1 MITDDFIPDRWFDKG
16 SALRILLF
24 YLSRGRETIRIATGF
39 FTVYG
44 YSLIRK
50 TARGKNMFILVG
62 IEEPGEKRVV
72 KALIQEILLHLRTGI
87 GEDRRQAVQELV
99 KKMERGEFHIIDAR
113 ATDHHA
119 KLYIIDEDVV
129 LVASANVS
137 GRGLIE
143 AIEAGTV
150 EKSAEAVTY
159 FLHRYDDYFAHG
171 IDITQPLLDAL
182 RLWLGFAL
190 PWNIYLKTL
199 MALKDLEDTRLQQQR
214 SSYRKP
220 VGFQKNV
227 IARALRQIN
236 EFRGAMIVAS
246 TGLGKT
252 VIGTDVALRLHESG
266 EIHNILVIGPKAV
279 EREWRNHL
287 RSAGLPFEYFIHS
300 VLDVTDPARN
310 GRVSDLEVILKH
322 MDASWLI
329 IIDESHQLRNRY
341 HTKIVNR
348 RLQTIERLA
357 YQRLCEAIARS
368 GCNVLLL
375 TGTPY
380 STDIENVNNQLYLL
394 PHTGPESNQPI
405 LEEYING
412 ASAWSVSELQDVR
425 ELPVGSVITTPYVAK
440 YYGAAD
446 AAGNIALDFNGT
458 SRYIPRVLLYRIDV
472 PLFLEREVAGVLDSG
487 CFTVHV
493 PDWQPRNP
501 KWRPFALRRRASI
514 ETKVRVAWG
523 SSPWA
528 LGDILRKVYV
538 KEYKVAFEMPAIEQ
552 QQKLRPLKDHI
563 EQMTFRDDAKVLG
576 FCQELDKHHQLGR
589 KVIVF
594 SEQLATVVYLETA
607 LAELRPQ
614 LSVACTVR
622 MQRRGSYQMKNEQE
636 IHRILTAF
644 APVAQQQEQVQAT
657 YDILITTDAFGVG
670 VNLQDAQVVVSY
682 DLAWT
687 PIEPAQRAGRILRF
701 WALPRTVAIYVLKPT
716 FLAAE
721 TSEIIYQRRSLG
733 IVRRWDTLTLRH
745 GETMPLLDLPTLP
758 IHSHEEIDMPAL
770 TSPSVIIEELHL
782 DDLRDE
788 DLGVS
793 SIFRHT
799 AVLEQYRQVAKSI
812 PDDIVSAMEYEG
824 EYPLLYILLRYNE
837 KYYWPVYDLKRKRLL
852 TWPDITLLNRIEC
865 QYDTPPMGID
875 PNLVEKWGD
884 LCIRTWCN
892 EHHYKTEQVIR
903 ICTLYLHPSGKTVSF
918 EGWMERYLEQA

>member
-1 MITDDFIPDRWFDKG
+1 M
-16 SALRILLF
+16 
-24 YLSRGRETIRIATGF
+24 IRIATGF
-39 FTVYG
+39 FTIRG
-44 YSLIRK
+44 YNLIRK
-50 TARGKNMFILVG
+50 TAQGKNMFILVG

-72 KALIQEILLHLRTGI
+72 KALVQEILHHLRTGL
-87 GEDRRQAVQELV
+87 GEGRRQAVEELV

-159 FLHRYDDYFAHG
+159 FLHRYDDYFARG

-182 RLWLGFAL
+182 RLWLGFAP

-199 MALKDLEDTRLQQQR
+199 MALKDLEDTQLQQQR

-236 EFRGAMIVAS
+236 EFRGAMVVAS

-252 VIGTDVALRLHESG
+252 IIGTDVALRLHESG
-266 EIHNILVIGPKAV
+266 EIHNVLIIGPKAV
-279 EREWRNHL
+279 EREWRKHL
-287 RSAGLPFEYFIHS
+287 VNAGLPFEYFIHA
-300 VLDVTDPARN
+300 VLDATDPARN
-310 GRVSDLEVILKH
+310 GRVSDLEFLFKQ

-329 IIDESHQLRNRY
+329 IIDESHELRNRY
-341 HTKIVNR
+341 HTEIVNR
-348 RLQTIERLA
+348 HLQSIERLA
-357 YQRLCEAIARS
+357 HQRLYTSIVRS
-368 GCNVLLL
+368 TCKVLLL

-380 STDIENVNNQLYLL
+380 STDIENINNQLYLL
-394 PHTGPESNQPI
+394 PHTGPNSDQPI
-405 LEEYING
+405 LEEYIDG
-412 ASAWSVSELQDVR
+412 ASAWSVRELPDLR

-440 YYGAAD
+440 YYGNYD
-446 AAGNIALDFNGT
+446 DEGNIALDFNGT
-458 SRYIPRVLLYRIDV
+458 PRYIPRVLLYRVDV
-472 PLFLEREVAGVLDSG
+472 PLFLEQEIANILDIG
-487 CFTVHV
+487 CFTVSV
-493 PDWQPRNP
+493 PDWQLRNAE
-501 KWRPFALRRRASI
+501 WRSFALRRRASI
-514 ETKVRVAWG
+514 ETIVRVAWG

-528 LGDILRKVYV
+528 LRDIMQKVY
-538 KEYKVAFEMPAIEQ
+538 EGRYKVTFEMPLSAQ
-552 QQKLRPLKDHI
+552 QQNLQPLKHRV
-563 EQMTFRDDAKVLG
+563 EQMSFLDDMKLQG
-576 FCQELDKHHQLGR
+576 FCQVLDQQHLLER

-607 LAELRPQ
+607 LAELRPHIK
-614 LSVACTVR
+614 VACTVR
-622 MQRRGSYQMKNEQE
+622 MQKPGLYKMKNRQE
-636 IHRILTAF
+636 IKKLLTAF
-644 APVAQQQEQVQAT
+644 APIAQQQEQVSEA
-657 YDILITTDAFGVG
+657 YDVLITTDAFGVG
-670 VNLQDAQVVVSY
+670 VNLQDAQVVVNY

-701 WALPRTVAIYVLKPT
+701 WSSPRTVAVYVLKPV
-716 FLAAE
+716 FLTAE
-721 TSEIIYQRRSLG
+721 TSDIIYNRRSLG
-733 IVRRWDTLTLRH
+733 MVRRWDTLTSRH
-745 GETMPLLDLPTLP
+745 GETMSLLDLPTLP
-758 IHSHEEIDMPAL
+758 TDPHQEIDMPAL
-770 TSPSVIIEELHL
+770 TSLSSAMEELHL

-799 AVLEQYRQVAKSI
+799 AVLEQYRQDAKDI
-812 PDDIVSAMEYEG
+812 PDDIVSAVEYQG
-824 EYPLLYILLRYNE
+824 EYPLIYVLLRYNE

-852 TWPDITLLNRIEC
+852 IWTDVILLNRIEC
-865 QYDTPPMGID
+865 QHDTPPAGVD

-884 LCIRTWCN
+884 LCIHTWCN
-892 EHHYKTEQVIR
+892 EHHYKTDQVIR
-903 ICTLYLHPSGKTVSF
+903 ICTLYLHPSGKAIPF